1 MGDPFDLDRY
11 KQRQTQSD
19 RDQIARDTKRFLES
33 GGKIKKLSSVFS
45 SGVCDLPP
53 KEIRDIKKKLG
64 VLPKGGDKC

>member
-19 RDQIARDTKRFLES
+19 RDQIARDTERFLES
-33 GGKIKKLSSVFS
+33 GGEIEKLSSGFS
-45 SGVCDLPP
+45 SEVCDLPP

-64 VLPKGGDKC
+64 VLPKGGDK